1 ANNEKGFWED
11 IDINALNEELLQAV
25 DSSWCHLTSITQQD
39 IDKLQQT
46 ELFLKAVELIRKKT
60 AKVEIFGLKD
70 PRLSRLLPFWQSVFA
85 HCAIQPLYLLA
96 LRNPLSVVKSLQKR
110 DGMDAEQSY
119 FLWIEHLLTGLPAIV
134 DHGGLIVDYDQL
146 MESAPAEIKR
156 IAG

>member
-1 ANNEKGFWED
+1 
-11 IDINALNEELLQAV
+11 
-25 DSSWCHLTSITQQD
+25 
-39 IDKLQQT
+39 
-46 ELFLKAVELIRKKT
+46 
-60 AKVEIFGLKD
+60 
-70 PRLSRLLPFWQSVFA
+70 PFWQSVFA

-119 FLWIEHLLTGLPAIV
+119 FLWIEHLLTCLPAIV

-156 IAG
+156 IAGHFGLTIEEDKLRDYQQSFLDKDLRHTAYKQEDLLLDQACPQLAQNIYRELRRCAIAD